1 MNKIE
6 NLTCHCREVQIE
18 LKLNN
23 GLEDLVRCNCSL
35 CKKRGAIMAKT
46 KLRNLKIVKG
56 AEKLKIYKFGKN
68 KAVHFFCSICGIY
81 THHQSY
87 TNRENY
93 EFNVACLDSID
104 TFKLK
109 DIPVFD
115 GEKL

>member
-1 MNKIE
+1 
-6 NLTCHCREVQIE
+6 
-18 LKLNN
+18 
-23 GLEDLVRCNCSL
+23 
-35 CKKRGAIMAKT
+35 MAKT
-46 KLRNLKIVKG
+46 KLEKLKILRG
-56 AEKLKIYKFGKN
+56 AQKLKIYKFGRN

-87 TNRENY
+87 TNPENY

-109 DIPVFD
+109 DIPGFD